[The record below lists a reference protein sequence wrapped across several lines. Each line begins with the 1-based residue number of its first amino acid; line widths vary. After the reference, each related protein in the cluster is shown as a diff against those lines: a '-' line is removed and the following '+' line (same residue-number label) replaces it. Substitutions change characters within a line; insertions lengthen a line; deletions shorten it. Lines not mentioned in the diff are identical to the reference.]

1 MLLLPHSVFFLSLLP
16 EQLVNVIS
24 SLSEKRKAN
33 HNFNNVVKYQTY
45 VTKDLT
51 ETLFHTW
58 LLDLYYLWARSSCH
72 IWISVK
78 ARSWIQKS
86 LTLKGKCWNAVPHMC
101 CSDFFFS
108 VTKCQRRQLKEE
120 RIYLGSWFQR
130 FQSVI
135 SELHCCDPVER
146 QSVTT
151 EKRES
156 KRRGEADVCSSQSAG
171 KKKRIGTN
179 VPGTQCIFQR
189 HSPRELPS

>member
-1 MLLLPHSVFFLSLLP
+1 M
-16 EQLVNVIS
+16 
-24 SLSEKRKAN
+24 
-33 HNFNNVVKYQTY
+33 
-45 VTKDLT
+45 
-51 ETLFHTW
+51 FHTW

-86 LTLKGKCWNAVPHMC
+86 LTLKRKCWNVVPHMC

-156 KRRGEADVCSSQSAG
+156 KRYGEADLCNSQSAG
-171 KKKRIGTN
+171 KRKRIGAII
-179 VPGTQCIFQR
+179 PGMQCIFQR
-189 HSPRELPS
+189 HSPRELRSLKSLIEDISFTITNVLMVWINQHIDLFANLGYPITFQRSIYYSTLAI